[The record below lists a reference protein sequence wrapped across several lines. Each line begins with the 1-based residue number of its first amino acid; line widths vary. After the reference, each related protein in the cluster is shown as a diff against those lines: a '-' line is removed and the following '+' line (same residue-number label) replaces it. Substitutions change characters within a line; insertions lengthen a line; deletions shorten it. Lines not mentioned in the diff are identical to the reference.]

1 MSAARHEL
9 FSALHHDVGIR
20 RHLDGSAGDVHVVN
34 LHLVRQNG
42 TQNGAGV
49 GNVPCST
56 SNSSNRIFF
65 AFLTMPPI
73 IAKATSQ
80 SRPKR
85 TPERTPSSSA
95 LAQDVQRKDARPSS
109 TTSQMTLPPCAHSR
123 IDIPKRQKGAAGS
136 KPAAPSFGIP
146 YLRAI
151 PAGAAAGQSARR
163 SVRRPCGFGRQLP
176 TWPGRA

>member
-1 MSAARHEL
+1 MSASGATLMAALVTYTSSTFTSCAKTARKTVPA
-9 FSALHHDVGIR
+9 S
-20 RHLDGSAGDVHVVN
+20 
-34 LHLVRQNG
+34 
-42 TQNGAGV
+42 

-123 IDIPKRQKGAAGS
+123 IDIPKRQKGTAGS